1 MKGSFTGAY
10 RDKRG
15 RLEAAHKGTIFMDE
29 IGEMSLRMQAMLL
42 RFLETGEIQRVGAD
56 RSLPPLDVRH
66 RGDSSRPRGPG
77 DRSSFRE
84 DLFYRLNV
92 IHIEVPPLRERR
104 DDIPCLL
111 RYFLEAFSNLHHLP
125 VPEVAPVALQ
135 RLLAGLAE
143 MSESSRT
150 WLNGSSFT
158 GVMTASSMS
167 VAADGNRAGATIDRD
182 GVFRSTSG

>member
-1 MKGSFTGAY
+1 M
-10 RDKRG
+10 
-15 RLEAAHKGTIFMDE
+15 
-29 IGEMSLRMQAMLL
+29 
-42 RFLETGEIQRVGAD
+42 
-56 RSLPPLDVRH
+56 
-66 RGDSSRPRGPG
+66 
-77 DRSSFRE
+77 
-84 DLFYRLNV
+84 

-111 RYFLEAFSNLHHLP
+111 RQLLEAFSNLHHLP
-125 VPEVAPVALQ
+125 VPEVALVALQ
-135 RLLAGLAE
+135 RLLATTGLE